1 MAKHVVKCAV
11 CGEQFDTNSIQAV
24 RYGARR
30 YAHYSCYQEGE
41 LVPLGPEADPDLIAL
56 KDYISKLFK
65 QPNWAMIN
73 KQLKKYKE
81 EQGYSYTGILKS
93 LIYFYEVKANST
105 DKANGSLGIVPYVYQ
120 DAYNYYYSLFMA
132 QQGTINKELII
143 KEKEITIR
151 PPRMLG
157 TKHKLMKLGEEDE

>member
-1 MAKHVVKCAV
+1 
-11 CGEQFDTNSIQAV
+11 
-24 RYGARR
+24 
-30 YAHYSCYQEGE
+30 
-41 LVPLGPEADPDLIAL
+41 
-56 KDYISKLFK
+56 
-65 QPNWAMIN
+65 MIN

-132 QQGTINKELII
+132 QQGTLNKELVI

-151 PPRMLG
+151 PPHMLG

>member
-30 YAHYSCYQEGE
+30 YAHYSCCQEGE
-41 LVPLGPEADPDLIAL
+41 LIPLGPEADPDLIAL

-81 EQGYSYTGILKS
+81 EQGYSYT
-93 LIYFYEVKANST
+93 
-105 DKANGSLGIVPYVYQ
+105 
-120 DAYNYYYSLFMA
+120 
-132 QQGTINKELII
+132 
-143 KEKEITIR
+143 
-151 PPRMLG
+151 
-157 TKHKLMKLGEEDE
+157 